1 MIRVPSAARAGVAYT
16 LRGGLYVS
24 LTNASPSLSL
34 LASRGPAF
42 AMPADSGYCA
52 LPEGEAAEPAA
63 KEVAEL
69 VDEAYGDFEVVGMGE
84 NDLGVRFAGLGDPLL
99 RIETLLE
106 TVRLV
111 KERRHGVG
119 FAVSTSG
126 LFDAG
131 VPAALKAG
139 GVKGVVVAL
148 NASNPPQYDKLMQ
161 PTNGKGFG
169 DVCSFVIGAA
179 EAGMDVTCTA
189 VEVPGV
195 DIAVVRALASS
206 LGAATFKSRSFHP

>member
-1 MIRVPSAARAGVAYT
+1 M
-16 LRGGLYVS
+16 
-24 LTNASPSLSL
+24 
-34 LASRGPAF
+34 
-42 AMPADSGYCA
+42 
-52 LPEGEAAEPAA
+52 
-63 KEVAEL
+63 
-69 VDEAYGDFEVVGMGE
+69 
-84 NDLGVRFAGLGDPLL
+84 
-99 RIETLLE
+99 ETLLE

-126 LFDAG
+126 LFDTG
-131 VPAALKAG
+131 LPAALKAG

-148 NASNPPQYDKLMQ
+148 NARNTPPYDKLMQ

-169 DVCSFVIGAA
+169 DGCSFVIGAA

-189 VEVPGV
+189 VEAPGV
-195 DIAVVRALASS
+195 DIAAVRALASS